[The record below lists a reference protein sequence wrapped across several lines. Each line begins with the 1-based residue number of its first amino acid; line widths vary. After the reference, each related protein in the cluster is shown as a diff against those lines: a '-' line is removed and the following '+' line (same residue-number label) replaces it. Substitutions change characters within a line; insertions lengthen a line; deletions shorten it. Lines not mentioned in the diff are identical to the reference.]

1 MFADGITFNPRE
13 PYGGNPFVAEDSL
26 TANALTGA
34 VLPVSGTLAVMCH
47 RAAASDHVLALAARA
62 GFPCEPTIMRFD
74 TECEYLALLRG
85 QAAGSVLFQ
94 HAHPSDA
101 VSPLL
106 SRVPHHVLTFLNDK
120 ANLEALVPASAVPR
134 RRVISP
140 AQIARPDQQLRAP
153 VVLKVSSDHSLGSG
167 EGVRICRNSADIQRA
182 LGDFAAARCL
192 IAEEFLELH
201 ENWCVQYACLSP
213 GHVRYLGSAEQLVD
227 ERGQYLGTWIGDKE
241 PPDVVMS
248 LGCEIARRGS
258 VAGYVGIA
266 GFDIAVTASGRAVV
280 LDLNFRINGSTV
292 GLLYRESIFDRYGHR
307 DILVRGLRSRK
318 SWQHLFLALSA
329 PADGLVLPYAGYD
342 QAGAG
347 GTARASVLMVAPSRD
362 EAMMVYGTLRRRGL
376 T

>member
-1 MFADGITFNPRE
+1 
-13 PYGGNPFVAEDSL
+13 
-26 TANALTGA
+26 
-34 VLPVSGTLAVMCH
+34 
-47 RAAASDHVLALAARA
+47 
-62 GFPCEPTIMRFD
+62 
-74 TECEYLALLRG
+74 
-85 QAAGSVLFQ
+85 
-94 HAHPSDA
+94 
-101 VSPLL
+101 
-106 SRVPHHVLTFLNDK
+106 
-120 ANLEALVPASAVPR
+120 
-134 RRVISP
+134 
-140 AQIARPDQQLRAP
+140 
-153 VVLKVSSDHSLGSG
+153 
-167 EGVRICRNSADIQRA
+167 
-182 LGDFAAARCL
+182 
-192 IAEEFLELH
+192 
-201 ENWCVQYACLSP
+201 ACLSP
-213 GHVRYLGSAEQLVD
+213 GHVRYLGNAEQLVD
-227 ERGQYLGTWIGDKE
+227 ERGQYLGNWIGDKE

-307 DILVRGLRSRK
+307 EILVRGLRSRQ

-329 PADGLVLPYAGYD
+329 PADGVVLPYAGYD